1 VQPIAAWLVARP
13 LHAILGLALT
23 LVLPLGQIFSG
34 AAMVMLVLYGG
45 PRKAA
50 LQGLIAMAALGAL
63 SLVTGGSVVEMS
75 VNGLLAWVP
84 VFLLAWL
91 LRKSRSLTLTL
102 QVSAIVAMVAT
113 LGFYVIVADP
123 TAYWI
128 AVLSEL
134 AKAFG
139 DMGLSEQARLIAAQK
154 ELIAPQMTMLTVLTS
169 WSMIVLVTVL
179 GYAIYQALPDKRA
192 EFGRFCDLRFG
203 RVLALVMAVS
213 SVLAL
218 AIGAEWVRNFAFVV
232 FAIFWLQGLS
242 MVHWMHVVGPVP
254 FVVLIVIYA
263 LLPFL
268 NALLIMALAVVG
280 YTDEWFDYR
289 SRIGRNKAH

>member
-1 VQPIAAWLVARP
+1 VQPLAAWLVARP

-23 LVLPLGQIFSG
+23 LVLPFGQIFSG
-34 AAMVMLVLYGG
+34 ATMVTMVLYGG

-50 LQGLIAMAALGAL
+50 LQGLMAIAALGAL
-63 SLVTGGSVVEMS
+63 SLVTGGSIVEMAI
-75 VNGLLAWVP
+75 NGLFAWLP

-91 LRKSRSLTLTL
+91 LRQSRSLTLTL
-102 QVSAIVAMVAT
+102 QVSAIVAMLAT
-113 LGFYVIVADP
+113 LGFYVIVSDP
-123 TAYWI
+123 TAYWV
-128 AVLSEL
+128 AVLSDL
-134 AKAFG
+134 ANAFSN
-139 DMGLSEQARLIAAQK
+139 MGLTEQARLIVAQK

-179 GYAIYQALPDKRA
+179 GYAIYQALPDRKG

-242 MVHWMHVVGPVP
+242 MVHWLHVVGPVP
-254 FVVLIVIYA
+254 FIVLVVIYA

-289 SRIGRNKAH
+289 SRISKNKAH